1 MLFFDLETAPATA
14 FLWQADT
21 QYIPMEMLITNT
33 FLLNWG
39 AKWADGKNVLT
50 DLITPEEVAA
60 RDDRRICESIADLIR
75 RADAVVA
82 HNGDRFDVP
91 VLNSRLLY
99 HQSEP
104 LGPVRCIDTLKLAK
118 QSFRLTYN
126 KLDYLADY
134 LGVGRKLKTDM
145 DLWKQCMAGD
155 LQALKRMQRYN
166 RQDVLLLEAVYQKMI
181 PYVKRLPRL
190 VDALREG
197 ERVCPFCGSEALIG
211 RGYQVYAA
219 TTFGNLQ
226 CKSCGRYS
234 RYRTAERL
242 KKVGLVPL

>member
-14 FLWQADT
+14 FLWRADT
-21 QYIPMEMLITNT
+21 RYIPMDMLITNT

-60 RDDRRICESIADLIR
+60 LDDRRICQSIADLVR

-82 HNGDRFDVP
+82 HNGDRFDIP
-91 VLNSRLLY
+91 VLNGRLLY
-99 HQSEP
+99 HQLEP
-104 LGPVRCIDTLKLAK
+104 LGPVRTIDTLKMAK

-145 DLWKQCMAGD
+145 DLWKQCVAGNVA
-155 LQALKRMQRYN
+155 ALKRMQRYN
-166 RQDVLLLEAVYQKMI
+166 RQDVLLLEAVYQKMV
-181 PYVKRLPRL
+181 PYLKRSPRL
-190 VDALREG
+190 VNALREG
-197 ERVCPFCGSEALIG
+197 ERVCAHCGSENVMG
-211 RGYQVYAA
+211 RGYYLTAA
-219 TTFGNLQ
+219 NTFGRLQ
-226 CKSCGRYS
+226 CLDCRRYS
-234 RYRTAERL
+234 RYRTSDRN
-242 KKVGLVPL
+242 KKVGTVPL